1 METIIAID
9 AIIATKP
16 VRWLLL
22 VLVAL
27 QLVVSGYSL
36 INQKML
42 SLQLAAAK
50 GEKAQYAA
58 QLLTQN
64 SAIIKAGQD
73 MDKLLKKVQAANAE
87 TAAARQRL
95 KKRQAELGQIVLTG
109 GCTEQV
115 QQVLDEV
122 RK

>member
-73 MDKLLKKVQAANAE
+73 MDKLLKRLQAANAE
-87 TAAARQRL
+87 TEIKRRL
-95 KKRQAELGQIVLTG
+95 LAKRQAELGRIVLTG
-109 GCTEQV
+109 GCDEQV
-115 QQVLDEV
+115 QQILDQV

>member
-1 METIIAID
+1 MAVLD
-9 AIIATKP
+9 AILGLRP
-16 VRWLLL
+16 VQYLQLFIVAAL
-22 VLVAL
+22 VLAT
-27 QLVVSGYSL
+27 GYS
-36 INQKML
+36 IIQQKLL

-50 GEKAQYAA
+50 GDKAQYAA

-73 MDKLLKKVQAANAE
+73 MDRLLKQVQAANAE

-95 KKRQAELGQIVLTG
+95 KKRQAELGRIILTG
-109 GCTEQV
+109 SCDD
-115 QQVLDEV
+115 QVLQILNEV